1 MLSLNMHGLKP
12 LKYKKGKTILI
23 AFVKIVNKSNRK
35 LNKSWIDQGRKVFNK
50 LMQEIFIKNDR

>member
-1 MLSLNMHGLKP
+1 MHGLKP

-23 AFVKIVNKSNRK
+23 AFVKIVNKSNHK
-35 LNKSWIDQGRKVFNK
+35 LSKSWIDQGRKVFNK